1 MSKRLTVGVVAGQ
14 HTGLFIH
21 RQLRIAYCQI
31 IAGLALAVGRPLAA
45 QQALEMR
52 VVRELKFEG
61 NRAVDDYTLSTVIA
75 TSRSSFF
82 ASASLVRWIG
92 LGEKRYFDELE
103 FRRDVVRLI
112 LYYRQS
118 GYMRV
123 IVDTAVRRTAR
134 DAFVTFR
141 IYEGEP
147 VRVKSLTIDGLTGIV
162 EERRVR
168 RAIPLQVGDPF
179 NRFLFQ
185 ASADTIAAWLRNR
198 AHPYVQVLR
207 NFDSDAGA
215 LTADLRFEV
224 VPGPLVRI
232 GEVQVRGV
240 ERVDTNTV
248 LRTISVHPGD
258 LYREDLLYQS
268 QRDLYSTGTFRS
280 AVVSL
285 GDSVP
290 PTGGDS
296 TARVVVR
303 VAEGPRHRIRFG
315 GGYGTLD
322 CFRAQGG
329 WSAFGLLGDARTLD
343 LSARVS
349 KIGVGWP
356 FDAGLKKKLVCSPL
370 DGDEQSDTLNYNV
383 GLTLFQQGFFSP
395 RHTAS
400 LGVFAE
406 RRSEFDA
413 YTRTQIGSTF
423 GVVFNARRR
432 VPVGVAYGISVGRTA
447 ADPAVFCTAFNVCD
461 VAVQDTLRTPRR
473 FASLTITASERTE
486 DFALDPT
493 SGGHVGITLMHAS
506 RILGSDRLYEFNR
519 GELEMARYIPLGRR
533 SVLAWRIH
541 VGALLPARL
550 QLQGQSVK
558 FVPPEQRFYAG
569 GPNSVRGYGAN
580 ELGPRVYVITN
591 DSSYDT
597 TFAARTGDTIYTS
610 GFRTVAT
617 GGNSILLANVELRVP
632 APVLPERLRL
642 GLFVDVGQVYERQTE
657 LYSLKNVRVTPGV
670 GVRVTTPLGPVR
682 MDVAYNGYDQEPGP
696 LRLQTDST
704 LVDFRPSY
712 QRHRP
717 SSFWKRLVLQFAI
730 GQAF

>member
-1 MSKRLTVGVVAGQ
+1 M
-14 HTGLFIH
+14 
-21 RQLRIAYCQI
+21 
-31 IAGLALAVGRPLAA
+31 
-45 QQALEMR
+45 
-52 VVRELKFEG
+52 
-61 NRAVDDYTLSTVIA
+61 
-75 TSRSSFF
+75 
-82 ASASLVRWIG
+82 
-92 LGEKRYFDELE
+92 
-103 FRRDVVRLI
+103 
-112 LYYRQS
+112 
-118 GYMRV
+118 
-123 IVDTAVRRTAR
+123 
-134 DAFVTFR
+134 
-141 IYEGEP
+141 
-147 VRVKSLTIDGLTGIV
+147 RVKSLTIDGLTGIV
-162 EERRVR
+162 DERRMR
-168 RAIPLQVGDPF
+168 RAMPLQVGDPF

-198 AHPYVQVLR
+198 AHPYVLVLR

-268 QRDLYSTGTFRS
+268 QRDLYSTGVFRS

-303 VAEGPRHRIRFG
+303 VTEGPRHRIRFG

-329 WSAFGLLGDARTLD
+329 WSAFGLLGDARALD
-343 LSARVS
+343 ISARVS

-356 FDAGLKKKLVCSPL
+356 FDAGFKDNVCSPL
-370 DGDEQSDTLNYNV
+370 FGDDQSDTLNYNV

-406 RRSEFDA
+406 RRSEFSA
-413 YTRTQIGSTF
+413 YTRTQIGSNI
-423 GVVFNARRR
+423 GVIFNARRR

-447 ADPAVFCTAFNVCD
+447 ADPAVFCSVFSVCD
-461 VAVQDTLRTPRR
+461 LATQATLETQRR
-473 FASLTITASERTE
+473 FASLTVTASERTE

-493 SGGHVGITLMHAS
+493 SGGHVGITLMHSS

-519 GELEMARYIPLGRR
+519 GELEIARYMPFGRR
-533 SVLAWRIH
+533 GVLAWRIH
-541 VGALLPARL
+541 AGALLPARL

-569 GPNSVRGYGAN
+569 GPNSVRGYGTN
-580 ELGPRVYVITN
+580 ELGPRVYVIT

-597 TFAARTGDTIYTS
+597 TFAARTGDTIYTR

-617 GGNSILLANVELRVP
+617 GGNSILLANVELRIP

-642 GLFVDVGQVYERQTE
+642 GVFVDVGQVYERQTE
-657 LYSLKNVRVTPGV
+657 LYSLKNIRVTPGV
-670 GVRVTTPLGPVR
+670 GLRVATPLGPVR
-682 MDVAYNGYDQEPGP
+682 MDVAYNGYDEEPGP
-696 LRLQTDST
+696 LRFQTDTT

-717 SSFWKRLVLQFAI
+717 SSLLKRLVLQFAI